1 MLEYKRK
8 DTGKNE
14 KLLGQRQ
21 AKEDLKFQLLA
32 KKVLQK
38 RLKQIEEAGSD
49 SELFKAGADT
59 QKH

>member
-8 DTGKNE
+8 DTEKSE

-21 AKEDLKFQLLA
+21 AKDDLHFQLLA

-38 RLKQIEEAGSD
+38 RRKQIEEAGSD
-49 SELFKAGADT
+49 TELLKAGADT

>member
-8 DTGKNE
+8 ETGKNE

-21 AKEDLKFQLLA
+21 AKDDLKFQLLA

-49 SELFKAGADT
+49 SELFKAGGDT
-59 QKH
+59 QN